1 MTKQGETIISDDEST
16 QTKKITF
23 FETLQK
29 QIKKLQNHQTK
40 MKQQI
45 QEAYGDNNL
54 KFKKKPDLLVKYD
67 VLKNELKIKQ
77 DQFNQIKQYNK
88 TINPIIQKPLSELD
102 VILKTNNLKNRNYHY
117 YTQDLIEQKCNTQWS
132 YLGYLKDLEILLES
146 FDPLKQ
152 EIGFCSSY
160 YNKIPLSIHP
170 LSLEYCKTDQLL
182 KLITKQKILIGSFVE
197 ENEINGCW
205 ESNQSIAP
213 QFSYL
218 LFISYKNEH
227 YSKEKTSNEPK
238 KKWTNY
244 YLNESTNKFIWSGS
258 KNNDLIK
265 LYIRNY

>member
-88 TINPIIQKPLSELD
+88 TINPIIQKPLE
-102 VILKTNNLKNRNYHY
+102 
-117 YTQDLIEQKCNTQWS
+117 
-132 YLGYLKDLEILLES
+132 
-146 FDPLKQ
+146 
-152 EIGFCSSY
+152 
-160 YNKIPLSIHP
+160 
-170 LSLEYCKTDQLL
+170 
-182 KLITKQKILIGSFVE
+182 
-197 ENEINGCW
+197 
-205 ESNQSIAP
+205 
-213 QFSYL
+213 
-218 LFISYKNEH
+218 
-227 YSKEKTSNEPK
+227 
-238 KKWTNY
+238 
-244 YLNESTNKFIWSGS
+244 
-258 KNNDLIK
+258 
-265 LYIRNY
+265 